1 MVEPALGAPGT
12 RISPQEEMGRGFQG
26 TLALRLHQASGDHDL
41 RYQAYG
47 NTARLQLDALQAPA
61 NGKAPFHF
69 DALIWD
75 QSLSLIDHEQRSVRT
90 LPLAEIRA
98 SEATG
103 SASLRETGERVAIQG
118 VFCEGYEVQDGALQI
133 EACVS
138 ALPNAFDVGKF
149 ETVSGLDVP
158 PWLEQLLL
166 DKRVPL
172 RAVARD
178 AGGQQRYSIELIQ
191 YTPGPVDP
199 SLLVVPDNYRKM
211 GRTAAR

>member
-1 MVEPALGAPGT
+1 
-12 RISPQEEMGRGFQG
+12 MGRGFQG
-26 TLALRLHQASGDHDL
+26 TLALRLHQGSGEHDL

-47 NTARLQLDALQAPA
+47 NTARLQLDALRAPA
-61 NGKAPFHF
+61 NGQAPFHF

-75 QSLSLIDHEQRSVRT
+75 QNLSLIDHEQRSVRT
-90 LPLAEIRA
+90 LPLAEVRA
-98 SEATG
+98 TAAKG
-103 SASLRETGERVAIQG
+103 GASLRETGERVAIQG
-118 VFCEGYEVQDGALQI
+118 VFCEGYEVQEGPLQI
-133 EACVS
+133 DACVG

-149 ETVSGLDVP
+149 ETLSGLDVP

-178 AGGQQRYSIELIQ
+178 AGGHERYSIELIE

-199 SLLVVPDNYRKM
+199 SLLVVPNNYRNI
-211 GRTAAR
+211 GRTAGR